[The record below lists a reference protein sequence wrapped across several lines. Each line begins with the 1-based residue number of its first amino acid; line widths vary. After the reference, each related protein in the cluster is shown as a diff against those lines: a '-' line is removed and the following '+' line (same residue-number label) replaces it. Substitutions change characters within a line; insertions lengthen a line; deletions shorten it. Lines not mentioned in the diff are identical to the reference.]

1 VTKIRENDKR
11 LKLTPLLF
19 GHFRQVLNFTIF
31 RQYFNNKKKWQ
42 RNGQNV
48 RGLGFTFSVQFLDK
62 KVMYK

>member
-31 RQYFNNKKKWQ
+31 RQYFNNKKSGKEMAKT
-42 RNGQNV
+42 
-48 RGLGFTFSVQFLDK
+48 LED
-62 KVMYK
+62 